1 MEKAI
6 EYMERAVELD
16 SEKQEYSDRLAE
28 YEKGADSKP
37 ADKGKAKDGEQ
48 AAKKQG

>member
-1 MEKAI
+1 
-6 EYMERAVELD
+6 MERAVELD

-37 ADKGKAKDGEQ
+37 ADNGKAKDGEQ
-48 AAKKQG
+48 AAKKQE